1 MGCGAAILAAAL
13 IPVIPMPLLLV
24 FSLPIAAVHV
34 LVIGIPLY
42 AFLARRRTPGLALTL
57 AGAFVVGAL
66 PSLFLVT
73 LIAPPPMDAA
83 GALFGGSESGP
94 VLRAQLVRWMEYFA
108 APFFFGGCGMIGGLA
123 FWLVVRAGPDD

>member
-13 IPVIPMPLLLV
+13 VPVIPMPLLLV
-24 FSLPIAAVHV
+24 VSLPIAAVHA

-57 AGAFVVGAL
+57 AGAFLVGAL
-66 PSLFLVT
+66 PSLLLVASLT
-73 LIAPPPMDAA
+73 PPPMDAA

-94 VLRAQLVRWMEYFA
+94 VLRAQIERWAEYFA

-123 FWLVVRAGPDD
+123 FWLVVRASPED